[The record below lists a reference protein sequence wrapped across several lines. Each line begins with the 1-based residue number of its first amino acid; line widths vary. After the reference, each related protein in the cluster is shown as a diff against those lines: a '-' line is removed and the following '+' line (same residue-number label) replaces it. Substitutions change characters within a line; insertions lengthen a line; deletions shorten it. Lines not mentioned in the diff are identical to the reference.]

1 MFLGERDRCFCCSR
15 SRFSFSRSFSRC
27 SCRSFRS
34 LFSFSI
40 SSCRA
45 LRLSSLSRSRVA
57 IWKQTEA
64 LIVSR
69 DHTKV
74 KLWGAKENRSKNS
87 LSKRGCKF
95 KTFLVKVTFICQFIK
110 NHFDNYSF
118 AFSLALKQRLGQLG
132 NSLITDCFQVTYVKS
147 VHNALIHVCDHDSVK
162 KDLAFKS
169 NIHENK
175 INLILINR
183 AHCIPKRTC
192 SSLSGN
198 QYKQGVVFVFLNRLS
213 NKLPAFFW
221 SSSSSSTSAAGL
233 SSTTLEKRHKNTTL
247 SKRIVA
253 SLYHPPHDP
262 IRLHNQLVCYT
273 AVFASSLC
281 RLRWEERGGCV
292 TTQRTAVRQTTE
304 PAVVQKMSGRL
315 RFPPRTRQ
323 EPRKPRKAS
332 L

>member
-1 MFLGERDRCFCCSR
+1 M
-15 SRFSFSRSFSRC
+15 
-27 SCRSFRS
+27 
-34 LFSFSI
+34 
-40 SSCRA
+40 
-45 LRLSSLSRSRVA
+45 
-57 IWKQTEA
+57 
-64 LIVSR
+64 
-69 DHTKV
+69 
-74 KLWGAKENRSKNS
+74 
-87 LSKRGCKF
+87 
-95 KTFLVKVTFICQFIK
+95 
-110 NHFDNYSF
+110 
-118 AFSLALKQRLGQLG
+118 
-132 NSLITDCFQVTYVKS
+132 KS

-183 AHCIPKRTC
+183 AHYIPKRTC

-213 NKLPAFFW
+213 SKLPAFFW
-221 SSSSSSTSAAGL
+221 SSSSSSTSAAGF
-233 SSTTLEKRHKNTTL
+233 SSITLEKRHKNTTL

-273 AVFASSLC
+273 AVFAFSLC
-281 RLRWEERGGCV
+281 RLRREERCV
-292 TTQRTAVRQTTE
+292 TTQRTAVQQTTE
-304 PAVVQKMSGRL
+304 PATVQKNERPPAL
-315 RFPPRTRQ
+315 PPRTRQ